1 MKRSLGLL
9 AVVFQ
14 LTSLSLFAQYDDK
27 ALGILDEMSDK
38 YRSIPAYEATF
49 TQTLENQ
56 QADINEDF
64 SGTITVKG
72 EKFRL
77 DMGGQEII
85 NDGKTVWTYIPEI
98 NEVNIDNYSADAGE
112 MTPSKIYAAYKNG
125 YKYVYLEEQK
135 AGGKSF
141 DIIDLV
147 PENKNDQFFKIR
159 LMIDQK
165 DDMLKSWTMFDKSGN
180 KYIYNITNFKILPDI
195 KDSFF
200 QFDKNKYKGVE
211 VVDLR

>member
-98 NEVNIDNYSADAGE
+98 NEVNIDNYSPDAGE

-135 AGGKSF
+135 NGSKSY
-141 DIIDLV
+141 DVIDLV
-147 PENKNDQFFKIR
+147 PEDKNDQFFKIR
-159 LMIDQK
+159 LMIDQG
-165 DDMLKSWTMFDKSGN
+165 DNMLKSWTMFDKSGN
-180 KYIYNITNFKILPDI
+180 KYIYDITDFKVLKDI
-195 KDSFF
+195 KDTFF
-200 QFDKNKYKGVE
+200 KFEKDKYKGVE

>member
-1 MKRSLGLL
+1 MKGSLGLL
-9 AVVFQ
+9 VVVFH
-14 LTSLSLFAQYDDK
+14 LSSLSLFAQYDDK
-27 ALGILDEMSDK
+27 ALGILDKMSDK
-38 YRSIPAYEATF
+38 YKSISAYEASF
-49 TQTLENQ
+49 TQTLENT

-125 YKYVYLEEQK
+125 YKYVYMEEQK
-135 AGGKSF
+135 NAGKSF

-159 LMIDQK
+159 LTIDQQ
-165 DDMLKSWTMFDKSGN
+165 DNMLKSWTMFDKSGN
-180 KYIYNITNFKILPDI
+180 QFIYNITNFKILNDV

-200 QFDKNKYKGVE
+200 QFDKNKHKGVE